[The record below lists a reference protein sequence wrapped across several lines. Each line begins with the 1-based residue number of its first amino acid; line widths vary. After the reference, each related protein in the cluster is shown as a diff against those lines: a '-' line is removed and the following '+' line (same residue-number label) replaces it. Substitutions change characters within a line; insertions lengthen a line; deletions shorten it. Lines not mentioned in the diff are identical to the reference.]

1 MKCIV
6 CGNDKFEL
14 IHHGTRDIKN
24 VDVYK
29 CMCCGGNQLSS
40 FDHITQGFYEHSG
53 MYQNNNIKNLS
64 NEAAIT
70 DDLRRITM
78 FAQDFMGK
86 TLLDF
91 GCGQG
96 GFLRL
101 AQNYAQKVYGVE
113 LEETSRNLLNKDGIK
128 TESDINQFSQ
138 KFDVITMFHV
148 IEHLTQPY
156 EFLKLIREKLDD
168 NGQLIIETPNAN
180 DVLISR
186 YNCEAFKNFTYW
198 GCHVFL
204 YTSYSLELLLK
215 QAGFKINWSKQIQRF
230 PISNHLYWLSKEKP
244 GGHNIWKDMNLEELN
259 HAYARVLEKNNMCDT
274 LLLSVS
280 K

>member
-86 TLLDF
+86 TLLHF
-91 GCGQG
+91 GCGKG
-96 GFLRL
+96 GFLR
-101 AQNYAQKVYGVE
+101 
-113 LEETSRNLLNKDGIK
+113 
-128 TESDINQFSQ
+128 
-138 KFDVITMFHV
+138 
-148 IEHLTQPY
+148 
-156 EFLKLIREKLDD
+156 
-168 NGQLIIETPNAN
+168 
-180 DVLISR
+180 
-186 YNCEAFKNFTYW
+186 
-198 GCHVFL
+198 
-204 YTSYSLELLLK
+204 
-215 QAGFKINWSKQIQRF
+215 
-230 PISNHLYWLSKEKP
+230 
-244 GGHNIWKDMNLEELN
+244 
-259 HAYARVLEKNNMCDT
+259 
-274 LLLSVS
+274 
-280 K
+280 